1 LPRRQPRIL
10 VVEDDVIIAVSIERQ
25 LTDWQYRVVGQAES
39 ASEAVRLAARHRP
52 DLILMDIR
60 LRDETSGI
68 DAAREIRDLHPIPVI
83 FVTAQTDEATLA
95 NARAVGPAG
104 IVFKPWSA
112 ALLAA
117 TIELALTHLPS
128 PTVP

>member
-1 LPRRQPRIL
+1 
-10 VVEDDVIIAVSIERQ
+10 VVEDDVIIAFSIERQ

-39 ASEAVRLAARHRP
+39 APEAVKLAARHRP

-60 LRDETSGI
+60 LRNETSGI
-68 DAAREIRDLHPIPVI
+68 DAAREIRDHYPIPVI

-95 NARAVGPAG
+95 DARAVEPAG

-117 TIELALTHLPS
+117 TIELALTRPAS
-128 PTVP
+128 PTAQ